1 MKSKKHHIPVVDAT
15 PDLPPPKFVAIVGG
29 PKVGK
34 TTLMKAIIKNYVPK
48 KISDIKV
55 IYYAIKLT
63 VINNKTVCI
72 ILIKKKKQNL
82 SIENM
87 KM

>member
-1 MKSKKHHIPVVDAT
+1 MSFNLHLSKKNYYRAQDMKSKKHHIPVVDVT
-15 PDLPPPKFVAIVGG
+15 PDLPPPKLVAIIGG

-55 IYYAIKLT
+55 IIFIT
-63 VINNKTVCI
+63 
-72 ILIKKKKQNL
+72 
-82 SIENM
+82 
-87 KM
+87 